1 MEDRVDWYYH
11 KFSAYHLSSL
21 DMCGA
26 SVNYTPISSSD
37 IDAVIEKM
45 ENRVGGKKRKMDDNK
60 VKVEEK
66 ADVKMDADDDVIIM
80 DDENHAT
87 AAAEE
92 DDIVGDVVGAEYIKP
107 VKGLFCKLC
116 KKFFPSDKSEV
127 EAHCS
132 SSQHMDSVSLIEKQ
146 TGIKRKPAAE
156 FFE

>member
-1 MEDRVDWYYH
+1 
-11 KFSAYHLSSL
+11 
-21 DMCGA
+21 
-26 SVNYTPISSSD
+26 
-37 IDAVIEKM
+37 
-45 ENRVGGKKRKMDDNK
+45 
-60 VKVEEK
+60 
-66 ADVKMDADDDVIIM
+66 M
-80 DDENHAT
+80 DDENNAT

-156 FFE
+156 FFEWAKIAKQIKDVEKLICFVSMIFKCKSC